1 MNKFDFDGYLN
12 RKIDEYTDNQDYSE
26 KLEELEKILV
36 ECDELYFDNKT
47 KENKIAY
54 DEALKELND
63 FKIKDDDEENYYQV
77 N

>member
-63 FKIKDDDEENYYQV
+63 FKIKDDDEENYY
-77 N
+77 